1 MKICSA
7 INYVFVIFQ
16 LILEKLFII
25 FIVVFSQEKTM
36 FIRRKISGSK
46 NNPIVYLQ
54 LAVSKRNEEGKP
66 RQKILCTL
74 GKEDELIDSGVAAS
88 MAKKFADLSK
98 ELIVLNKKSDSI
110 EDTYLLGPVLVLEK
124 MWKLLGLQKKLEKV
138 KSENNLEF
146 DLARTVKLM
155 IFNRLIDPKSK
166 LGVFEWKKLLYN
178 DDFKDVKLNHLETY
192 SML

>member
-1 MKICSA
+1 
-7 INYVFVIFQ
+7 
-16 LILEKLFII
+16 
-25 FIVVFSQEKTM
+25 M

-88 MAKKFADLSK
+88 MAKKFTDLSK

-178 DDFKDVKLNHLETY
+178 DDFRDVNLNHLETY